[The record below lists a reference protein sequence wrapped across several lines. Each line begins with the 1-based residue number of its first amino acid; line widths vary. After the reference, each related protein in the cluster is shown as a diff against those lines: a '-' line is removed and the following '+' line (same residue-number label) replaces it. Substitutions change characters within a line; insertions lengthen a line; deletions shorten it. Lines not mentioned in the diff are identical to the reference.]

1 MDIQNRRLLNAV
13 LAAVGVVL
21 MLAGIVTR
29 KYGAAVIG
37 LIVAA
42 VNVRQLR
49 STPRT

>member
-1 MDIQNRRLLNAV
+1 MNVQNRRLLNAI
-13 LAAVGVVL
+13 LAAAGVVL

-42 VNVRQLR
+42 VNMRQLR
-49 STPRT
+49 SMPKV